1 VCVRRE
7 QKILSQEG
15 WESLEG
21 QGQNSKITTQE
32 RTNQPGE
39 QVGKLKTKGRRGLV
53 WLWARERERGL
64 SPLDISL
71 ASLSSLSLSL
81 CKTVFLS
88 LDMDLVYRHYGKP
101 LHIHILLSTFGPAF
115 LLLNFREREQ
125 HHESLRP
132 RKQVSLS
139 LLLHFSFN
147 FFLCFP

>member
-53 WLWARERERGL
+53 WL
-64 SPLDISL
+64 
-71 ASLSSLSLSL
+71 
-81 CKTVFLS
+81 
-88 LDMDLVYRHYGKP
+88 
-101 LHIHILLSTFGPAF
+101 
-115 LLLNFREREQ
+115 
-125 HHESLRP
+125 
-132 RKQVSLS
+132 
-139 LLLHFSFN
+139 
-147 FFLCFP
+147 